1 MRGFHEFLPL
11 GKCFLDGK
19 YEEGERKDRSVSE
32 NGHVRRRRC
41 LVYGVLLHAD
51 YRSQSPFCCEEMVS
65 RRRAVKAAS
74 QTDQRH
80 ASGLLLRLHRFC
92 LLPRRCLWCPVLG
105 VVRRLVWKE
114 DVHLLMFVLLL

>member
-41 LVYGVLLHAD
+41 LVYGFLLHAD
-51 YRSQSPFCCEEMVS
+51 YRPQSPLRCEEMVP
-65 RRRAVKAAS
+65 RRRAVKAGS
-74 QTDQRH
+74 QTDQ
-80 ASGLLLRLHRFC
+80 
-92 LLPRRCLWCPVLG
+92 
-105 VVRRLVWKE
+105 
-114 DVHLLMFVLLL
+114 